1 MIIRE
6 VTGHPDPEPYAPS
19 DEEYVLAV
27 RGPDRVGLLA
37 DVTQICKQHGLNIL
51 DLSTRSSDGQYVT
64 LLHVDAS
71 RAQPLDRLRAALD
84 EAGATR
90 GFGVHAPAQR
100 RLPRHQ
106 RDRGLTMVRSDQI
119 LSTVAMIQEEKLD
132 VRAVTLGVSLLECR
146 GATPR
151 ATADAVRA
159 RLEQVAGR
167 LVAVCDRASER
178 FGVPITNKR
187 LAVTPVA
194 HIAAGFSADDFVLL
208 AHALD
213 DAAGALGVDLLGGYS
228 ANLENGMSRAGDA
241 WIDSLPEALS
251 TTQRVCAS
259 AQVGTT
265 RHGLNMDAVVRI
277 AEAIVLT
284 AARTAD
290 SGGFAAAK
298 FVIFVNQPDDN
309 PFMAGAIH
317 GVGQPDASSTSASA
331 ARAWSRGRSSGGS
344 PSRAPH
350 RRCGTSP
357 RRSRARRSA
366 SRASAS

>member
-1 MIIRE
+1 
-6 VTGHPDPEPYAPS
+6 
-19 DEEYVLAV
+19 
-27 RGPDRVGLLA
+27 
-37 DVTQICKQHGLNIL
+37 
-51 DLSTRSSDGQYVT
+51 
-64 LLHVDAS
+64 
-71 RAQPLDRLRAALD
+71 
-84 EAGATR
+84 
-90 GFGVHAPAQR
+90 
-100 RLPRHQ
+100 
-106 RDRGLTMVRSDQI
+106 MVRSDQI

-167 LVAVCDRASER
+167 LVSVCDQASER

-194 HIAAGFSADDFVLL
+194 HIAAGFSSDDFVLL

-259 AQVGTT
+259 AKVGTT
-265 RHGLNMDAVVRI
+265 RRGINMDAIVRI
-277 AEAIVLT
+277 AGRSCSRPSERPT
-284 AARTAD
+284 RTA
-290 SGGFAAAK
+290 SGRQARHLREPAGR
-298 FVIFVNQPDDN
+298 QPV
-309 PFMAGAIH
+309 H
-317 GVGQPDASSTSASA
+317 GGCVP
-331 ARAWSRGRSSGGS
+331 RGRRARRVINIGVSGPGVIARPSSGGS
-344 PSRAPH
+344 PSPA
-350 RRCGTSP
+350 RRPGSRTSP
-357 RRSRARRSA
+357 RRSRAPPSA